1 MSLVWGS
8 VAVVVATVLV
18 VAALLLVR
26 RGAPDGSYFNDGD
39 RAAGVF
45 GVLATGFSVLL
56 GFIVFLAFTSY
67 DESRRGAEDEALAV
81 AQQFQTAQFLPEET
95 GRRAADELVC
105 YARSIVYDEWPQMED
120 GTIGDKLNPWGVAL
134 FRTLKT
140 ADPRT
145 APEQSAYDKWL
156 DQTSERELARQAR
169 LHAADGVIPSPIWLV
184 LFLLAAVIFG
194 YMLFFA
200 DSGER
205 AIVQATLIGSV
216 AIVIGA
222 MLVSISVLD
231 APFRPGPGSIEP
243 VAMLRTLDILEQ
255 GRAVVGSTG
264 SLPCTAAGV
273 PA

>member
-1 MSLVWGS
+1 MSLVVGS
-8 VAVVVATVLV
+8 IAVVVTAA
-18 VAALLLVR
+18 VAVTALLLVR

-39 RAAGVF
+39 RASGVF

-81 AQQFQTAQFLPEET
+81 AQQFQTAQFLPAET
-95 GRRAADELVC
+95 GQRAADELVC
-105 YARSIVYDEWPQMED
+105 YARSIVYDEWPRMED
-120 GTIGDKLNPWGVAL
+120 GTIDDRINPWGVAL
-134 FRTLKT
+134 FRTLK
-140 ADPRT
+140 AAEPRT
-145 APEQSAYDKWL
+145 ATEQSAYDKWL

-169 LHAADGVIPSPIWLV
+169 LHAADGVIPSPVWIV
-184 LFLLAAVIFG
+184 LFLIALVIFG

-231 APFRPGPGSIEP
+231 APFRPGPGSVEP
-243 VAMLRTLDILEQ
+243 VAMLRALDILEQ

-264 SLPCTAAGV
+264 SLPCTAEGV
-273 PA
+273 PS